1 MYAHSLKDQPQS
13 QWQPLEEH
21 LNAVAELAGEFAEDF
36 GARRAGE
43 LLGRLHDLGKARQG
57 FQNYLVKASQG
68 KGRRGEEPH
77 SIYGARFIADRVPP
91 LGKLLAY
98 CVAGHHGGLPNW
110 DDLEHRLKDTKT
122 LNEVLSWAPP
132 LDEELPDPTADV
144 QKRLR
149 GFARAFLGRM
159 LFSCLTD
166 ADWLD
171 TERFMD
177 PDKARWREGGP
188 DIAKLAERFSSKLQL
203 LNDEARDSPVNRI
216 RRQVQDEC
224 LCAADLPPGLFSL
237 TVPTGGGKTLS
248 SMAFALKHARRHGLR
263 RIIYVIPYTSIIE
276 QNAKVFREYLFDDAV
291 VEHHSSVDI
300 KDDKDDENPDPKQR
314 RAQLAAEN
322 WDAPLV
328 VTTSVQFFESL
339 FANKPSR
346 CRKLHNL
353 ARSVIIL
360 DEAQMLPQPLLLPC
374 LRAIREL
381 ALRYGA
387 TVVLCTATQPA
398 VGQREEFPQGL
409 DGVREIVSNVP
420 ALHQALR
427 RVQVED
433 LGALDDEALC
443 ERLAGHQQALCVV
456 NTRRHARELFQRLRG
471 REGLF
476 HLSGNMTGEHRARVI
491 KTIKQRLK
499 DKQPCLVLSTSL
511 IECGVDADFPVVYR
525 ALAGLDSV
533 AQAAGRCDREG
544 LLTAAAGHPAGRVFI
559 FEPTEAFS
567 PAYLKEPISAMK
579 YVQKLKPTD
588 LLAPKVMDD
597 FFGELFWSKGEKL
610 DEKEI
615 LFLLKRGAESLSF
628 PFKDVAKLFQ
638 VIENAT
644 KPLIIREND
653 EVNKLVRELE
663 FAPAPGCA
671 LRCLQRHIVQISFRA
686 WDALVRS
693 GNAREL
699 LEGVAV
705 LEKTVLY
712 DEEVGLLE
720 EADWNPETLMIG
732 C

>member
-21 LNAVAELAGEFAEDF
+21 LNAVAELAGDFAEDF

-77 SIYGARFIADRVPP
+77 AVYGARYIFERGNIP
-91 LGKLLAY
+91 GKLLAY

-110 DDLEHRLKDTKT
+110 IKDLEHRLNDAKPLD
-122 LNEVLSWAPP
+122 EVLSWAPP
-132 LDEELPDPTADV
+132 VETRVDLPLGGLAKNEV
-144 QKRLR
+144 
-149 GFARAFLGRM
+149 GFAFSFLGRM

-188 DIAKLAERFSSKLQL
+188 NLAELAERFSSKLQR
-203 LNDEARDSPVNRI
+203 LNDEARESPVNRI

-224 LCAADLPPGLFSL
+224 LRAAELPPGLFSL

-276 QNAKVFREYLFDDAV
+276 QNAKVFRKYLFEDAV

-300 KDDKDDENPDPKQR
+300 KDDKDDENPNPKQR

-491 KTIKQRLK
+491 DTIKPLLK
-499 DKQPCLVLSTSL
+499 ADRPCLVISTSL

-544 LLTAAAGHPAGRVFI
+544 RLTAAAGHPAGRVYI
-559 FEPTEAFS
+559 FEPTEAFA
-567 PAYLKEPISAMK
+567 PAYLEQPVNALK
-579 YVQKLKPTD
+579 QTLLLKPAD
-588 LLAPKVMDD
+588 PLAPEVMEG
-597 FFGELFWSKGEKL
+597 FFSHLFWRVGAGELDKKRILEQLEEGAGKL
-610 DEKEI
+610 
-615 LFLLKRGAESLSF
+615 SL
-628 PFKDVAKLFQ
+628 PFRTVGSVFQ
-638 VIENAT
+638 VIENT
-644 KPLIIREND
+644 MKPLIIREND
-653 EVNKLVRELE
+653 KVDVLVRKLE
-663 FAPAPGCA
+663 FAPAPGRA

-712 DEEVGLLE
+712 DKEVGLLE
-720 EADWNPETLMIG
+720 EADWDQADLSV
-732 C
+732 